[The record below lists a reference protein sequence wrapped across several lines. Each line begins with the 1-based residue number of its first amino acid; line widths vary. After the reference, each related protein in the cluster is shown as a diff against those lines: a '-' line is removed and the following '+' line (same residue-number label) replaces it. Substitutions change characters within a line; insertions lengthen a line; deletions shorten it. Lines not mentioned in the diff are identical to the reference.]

1 MPYIL
6 ILEKRVIE
14 DIAKL
19 KKSGNQATI
28 NKIAQLLTELTN
40 HPTTG
45 TGQIEQLRGRLS
57 GFWSRSEE
65 RRVGKEC

>member
-28 NKIAQLLTELTN
+28 NQIAQLLTELTN

-45 TGQIEQLRGRLS
+45 TGQIEQLRGSLY
-57 GFWSRSEE
+57 GFWI
-65 RRVGKEC
+65 RRIDTYNH